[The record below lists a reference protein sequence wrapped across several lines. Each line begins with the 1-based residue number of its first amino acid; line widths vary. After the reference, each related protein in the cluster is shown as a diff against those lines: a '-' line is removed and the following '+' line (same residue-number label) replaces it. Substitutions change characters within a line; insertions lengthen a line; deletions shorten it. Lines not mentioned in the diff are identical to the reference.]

1 VRNTQLWTIV
11 MVGMVLT
18 ALIVARAPAE
28 PTVVELKAAAVAEDE
43 AADSEAAETA
53 DAEPSADEDST
64 VKADEDS
71 QAEQPK
77 KKAAKKRTAKRQAAR
92 AEGAKAESRKKR
104 AATEEGE
111 QKAVE
116 EAMEAEAA
124 EEETEAEDATA
135 EETQD
140 EPAEKDEKAAA
151 KKSDAAKAK
160 KKEAAKAEA
169 KAATKKSSVA
179 EISLVGTYPEG
190 PTQPGLFS
198 ELQPSLDDMVRR
210 IDTAAS
216 DEDVS
221 ALVLRIGSLYVG
233 SGQVN
238 ELRDAIARVRK
249 SGKPVYATF
258 EMAESGQYLVAAAAD
273 EVLMPPSGMLL
284 LPGVR
289 MEMMFFKGLLDKVGV
304 EYEVMQMGKYK
315 GAGEP
320 YSRTRMSPA
329 LRESLEAIA
338 DDRYENL
345 LATLAAD
352 RELDKA
358 QVKEILD
365 HGLFTAEA
373 AKEAGLVDELVYRDG
388 IEKLIAGK
396 LGVDE
401 VQFVK
406 NYGKK
411 KVDADFS
418 GVTGMMKFMQLVFGG
433 EPKKAA
439 TVKKKIAV
447 VYAVGPIMTGQ
458 SASSLFGGQVLG
470 STTLVEAL
478 REAEKDKNVVAI
490 VLRIDSP
497 GGSAVASDLIWR
509 EVTRIEKPIIASMG
523 DVAGSGGYY
532 IAMGAD
538 KILAEPGTIT
548 GSIGVISA
556 KPAMGGLFEKIGIT
570 TDVISRGE
578 RAGLFSLTETM
589 SPEDRKVMQ
598 ELLEETY
605 DQFVSKA
612 AEGRKMDRDDLE
624 ALAQGR
630 VYTGR
635 MAAENG
641 LIDGVG
647 TLADAVIAAKKA
659 AGLKADADVEIQT
672 LPEPKTLF
680 EQLFEEPSAASRTSL
695 QGQLGNLSPELLD
708 ALLRAEVYRRLSSE
722 PVLTLMP
729 CDVELK

>member
-1 VRNTQLWTIV
+1 MRNTQLWTIV

-28 PTVVELKAAAVAEDE
+28 PTVELRAAAVAEDE
-43 AADSEAAETA
+43 AVDSEAAETA
-53 DAEPSADEDST
+53 NNESSADEASAA
-64 VKADEDS
+64 KADEDS
-71 QAEQPK
+71 PAEQPK

-116 EAMEAEAA
+116 EAMEEEAA
-124 EEETEAEDATA
+124 EEEADAKDEPTEKEKEDA
-135 EETQD
+135 
-140 EPAEKDEKAAA
+140 AAA
-151 KKSDAAKAK
+151 KKSDAAKAR
-160 KKEAAKAEA
+160 KKEAAKADA
-169 KAATKKSSVA
+169 KAATKKSSIA

-273 EVLMPPSGMLL
+273 ELLMPPSGMLL

-538 KILAEPGTIT
+538 KILAEPATIT

-570 TDVISRGE
+570 TEVISRGE

-624 ALAQGR
+624 SLAQGR

-659 AGLKADADVEIQT
+659 VGLKADADVEIQT

-695 QGQLGNLSPELLD
+695 QSQLGNVSPELLD
-708 ALLRAEVYRRLSSE
+708 ALLRAEVYRQLSSE

>member
-1 VRNTQLWTIV
+1 MRNTQLWTIV

-28 PTVVELKAAAVAEDE
+28 PTVAELKAAAVAEDE
-43 AADSEAAETA
+43 AVDSEAAETA
-53 DAEPSADEDST
+53 DAQSSVDEAAAA
-64 VKADEDS
+64 KADEDS
-71 QAEQPK
+71 QAEQPR

-92 AEGAKAESRKKR
+92 AEEAKAESRKKR
-104 AATEEGE
+104 AAAEEGE
-111 QKAVE
+111 QKAIE
-116 EAMEAEAA
+116 EAMKEEAA
-124 EEETEAEDATA
+124 KEEPEAEDATT
-135 EETQD
+135 EESQN

-151 KKSDAAKAK
+151 KKSDGAKAK
-160 KKEAAKAEA
+160 TEVANADA
-169 KAATKKSSVA
+169 KAAAKKSSVA

-210 IDTAAS
+210 IDAAAG
-216 DEDVS
+216 DKDVS
-221 ALVLRIGSLYVG
+221 ALVLRIGSLYIG

-358 QVKEILD
+358 QVKKILD

-388 IEKLIAGK
+388 IEKHIGGK
-396 LGVDE
+396 LGTDE
-401 VQFVK
+401 IQFVK

-538 KILAEPGTIT
+538 KILAEPATIT

-635 MAAENG
+635 MAAANG

-659 AGLKADADVEIQT
+659 AGLKADAEVEIQT
-672 LPEPKTLF
+672 LPEPKTFF

-695 QGQLGNLSPELLD
+695 QSQLGNLSPELLD

>member
-1 VRNTQLWTIV
+1 MRNTQLWTIV

-28 PTVVELKAAAVAEDE
+28 PTVVELRAAAVSEDE
-43 AADSEAAETA
+43 AVDSEAAETA
-53 DAEPSADEDST
+53 DSESSADEAAAAKT
-64 VKADEDS
+64 DEDS
-71 QAEQPK
+71 QAELPK

-92 AEGAKAESRKKR
+92 AEGVKAESRKKR
-104 AATEEGE
+104 AAAEEGE

-116 EAMEAEAA
+116 EAMKEEAA
-124 EEETEAEDATA
+124 KEEAGAKDEPTEKEKEDAAT
-135 EETQD
+135 
-140 EPAEKDEKAAA
+140 A
-151 KKSDAAKAK
+151 KKSDSAKAK
-160 KKEAAKAEA
+160 KEVAKTDA
-169 KAATKKSSVA
+169 KTLTEKSSVA

-210 IDTAAS
+210 IDAAAG
-216 DEDVS
+216 DKDVS
-221 ALVLRIGSLYVG
+221 ALVLRIGSLYIG

-388 IEKLIAGK
+388 IEKLVGDK

-447 VYAVGPIMTGQ
+447 VYAVGPIMTGE

-538 KILAEPGTIT
+538 KILAEPATIT

-612 AEGRKMDRDDLE
+612 AEGRNMDRDDLE

-672 LPEPKTLF
+672 LPEPKTFF
-680 EQLFEEPSAASRTSL
+680 EQLFEEPSAASRASL
-695 QGQLGNLSPELLD
+695 ESQLGSLSPELLD